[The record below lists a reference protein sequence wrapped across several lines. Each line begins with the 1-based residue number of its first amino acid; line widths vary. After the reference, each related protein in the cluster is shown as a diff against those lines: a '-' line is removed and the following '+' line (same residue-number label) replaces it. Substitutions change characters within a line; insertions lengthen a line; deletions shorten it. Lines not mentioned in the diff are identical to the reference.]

1 MQMPGTL
8 TEREQMAI
16 DITSESTHEEITAAV
31 DSIIE
36 DRKGDAALM
45 AEERDKPVGDLTAED
60 NASEEPV
67 EDTASDGEDTGEGQ
81 KPEWLD
87 DDFLAEIT
95 AYGIDEKAL
104 ADFTSREE
112 VERAMRF
119 FDKTALEA
127 GRKAMADTP
136 KRDESGRFQKEE
148 EAEAPAPS
156 YEISLSK
163 DIYDEDLVDELTRMR
178 DHYESRLSVLERR
191 QAQNDA
197 QAEEQMFDSIVD
209 GMGHADLFG
218 TSGKEN
224 PKQLQ
229 RRQDLM
235 IAAKAQQIGMKVIG
249 KEVNLD
255 QALVN
260 RVARMVFAEDFQ
272 KKDLKSATRKIT
284 KQSNGRMGGGA
295 TRPSDPAESVREEF
309 RRRYKELEG
318 A

>member
-1 MQMPGTL
+1 
-8 TEREQMAI
+8 
-16 DITSESTHEEITAAV
+16 
-31 DSIIE
+31 
-36 DRKGDAALM
+36 
-45 AEERDKPVGDLTAED
+45 
-60 NASEEPV
+60 
-67 EDTASDGEDTGEGQ
+67 
-81 KPEWLD
+81 
-87 DDFLAEIT
+87 
-95 AYGIDEKAL
+95 
-104 ADFTSREE
+104 
-112 VERAMRF
+112 
-119 FDKTALEA
+119 
-127 GRKAMADTP
+127 
-136 KRDESGRFQKEE
+136 
-148 EAEAPAPS
+148 
-156 YEISLSK
+156 
-163 DIYDEDLVDELTRMR
+163 
-178 DHYESRLSVLERR
+178 
-191 QAQNDA
+191 
-197 QAEEQMFDSIVD
+197 
-209 GMGHADLFG
+209 MGHADLFG

>member
-1 MQMPGTL
+1 
-8 TEREQMAI
+8 
-16 DITSESTHEEITAAV
+16 V
-31 DSIIE
+31 DQIIE
-36 DRKGDAALM
+36 SRKGDGALI
-45 AEERDKPVGDLTAED
+45 AEERDEPTTERTIEED
-60 NASEEPV
+60 SGSD
-67 EDTASDGEDTGEGQ
+67 DTASDGEDTGEEAQ
-81 KPEWLD
+81 PDWLD
-87 DDFLAEIT
+87 DDLKAELTAFGIT
-95 AYGIDEKAL
+95 EKGISE
-104 ADFTSREE
+104 FTSREE
-112 VERAMRF
+112 VQRALRL
-119 FDKTALEA
+119 FDTTALEA
-127 GRKAMADTP
+127 GRKALAEGEAPVRDEHGKFAKKDEPETP
-136 KRDESGRFQKEE
+136 KEG
-148 EAEAPAPS
+148 S

-295 TRPSDPAESVREEF
+295 TRPSDPAESVREEV